1 MSRVAPLNK
10 IPTLNRTKGL
20 FGTGGNI
27 SFLNKPYLGLNE
39 WNGSE
44 IITGKCNQF
53 LAYIAVLEEDRKK
66 ILHDLMQ
73 ILLCLYFLQI
83 LDFLVA

>member
-1 MSRVAPLNK
+1 MAPLDK
-10 IPTLNRTKGL
+10 IPSLNSTKGL
-20 FGTGGNI
+20 FGTGENI
-27 SFLNKPYLGLNE
+27 SFLKKPYLELNE

-44 IITGKCNQF
+44 TITGKCNQF
-53 LAYIAVLEEDRKK
+53 LACIAVLEKDRKK

>member
-1 MSRVAPLNK
+1 MTPLNK
-10 IPTLNRTKGL
+10 IPTLNSTKGL

-44 IITGKCNQF
+44 IITEKCNQF
-53 LAYIAVLEEDRKK
+53 LACIAVLEEDRKK

-73 ILLCLYFLQI
+73 ILSCLYFLQI